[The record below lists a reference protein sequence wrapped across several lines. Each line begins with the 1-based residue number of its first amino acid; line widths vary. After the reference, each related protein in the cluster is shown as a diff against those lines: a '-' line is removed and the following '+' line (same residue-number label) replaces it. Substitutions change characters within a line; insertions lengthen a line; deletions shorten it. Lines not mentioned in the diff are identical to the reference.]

1 MRIGICVAVLVLAGW
16 VVNAVAELRLFAIPG
31 NTTWVDAKQ
40 GPLSENR
47 FIEVIDLE
55 SYENGIGPITPS
67 RTVPVPEVPLA
78 LTAAEVDAA
87 TDSSL
92 FAFSLNVTR
101 ADVVAPIDI
110 ELEDGA
116 IVRAGTV
123 LVSRWSPFPRS
134 LEAVQLLRRAGITEI
149 EAMINVAESFP
160 RPPSGDKYNKGAQ
173 PHASRHF

>member
-31 NTTWVDAKQ
+31 NITWADAKQ

-47 FIEVIDLE
+47 FIEVIDFE
-55 SYENGIGPITPS
+55 SYENGIGPIMPT
-67 RTVPVPEVPLA
+67 RVVPVPEIP

-101 ADVVAPIDI
+101 ADVVASTDI

-116 IVRAGTV
+116 IVETGTV
-123 LVSRWSPFPRS
+123 LIPRWSPFPRS

-160 RPPSGDKYNKGAQ
+160 RPPSGDKYNKGLNLTTQ
-173 PHASRHF
+173 GIF